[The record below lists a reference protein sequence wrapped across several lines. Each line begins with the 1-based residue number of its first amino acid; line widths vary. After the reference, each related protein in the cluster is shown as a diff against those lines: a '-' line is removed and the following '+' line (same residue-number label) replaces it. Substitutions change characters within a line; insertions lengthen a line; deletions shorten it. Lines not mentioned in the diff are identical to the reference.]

1 MHSTVSAMALAQRLG
16 EFERDGY
23 TVFRG
28 FNADWIERWRPVF
41 MDHYRR
47 HLGQDQHGRGVG
59 QPRAVLRGLLQEYP
73 DLFVPA
79 LVAPAMLDF
88 LERLMGPTVGFDS
101 LQIAITPP
109 VSERE
114 ARSVHAWHRDMWA
127 LTGWTDDYLP
137 PNAVNV
143 LTYLQEGPR
152 YGELRVIPGS
162 HRGSRVVGDGGSTQS
177 QKGEQ
182 VVPMAAGDTVVI
194 HSSLLHTTSGNY
206 SGDLRIFASFFYTRA
221 WLPKRESYAGEAMQR
236 VIRTARRQGDR
247 RVARLFEP
255 DGELLARRFNG
266 NNGEYTER
274 QRWQQWLAEEGLE
287 RARAA
292 FAREE
297 QATDH
302 TVAGQDAAPTR
313 PHAQQP
319 AAPTDPA
326 AAADVVATDDAA
338 ENTDAAR
345 EKALGGTTGAQDAA
359 PERPRVPQP
368 ATRTDLAEAVDTSG
382 GDRTAGNPGAARTE
396 ARDAAT
402 AADDAVSPRVQAPQP
417 AADDNPWATADAV
430 AGDGGPG
437 QTRPAPRPAAGSTPS
452 PDAPAEA
459 DSAAAPVLNACAG
472 LSEGPAWH
480 AASGTARAASK
491 RAGAIA
497 GPVLNARAELGEGP
511 VWDAAGDTLYWV
523 DLFAGVVHSYRA
535 ASGLTGSVEVGE
547 IVGCVVPR
555 RSGGLLAATASG
567 IYHLDPDT
575 GAKTRVS
582 AIEADRPETHFN
594 DGKVD
599 PAGRFWFGSIAVDRT
614 TDLLGDLYSLEP
626 DLTVTH
632 RLHGVD
638 NTNGMDWSPDGR
650 TMYYI
655 DSLTR
660 QVTAYDYDAATG
672 AIANPRPIVTLP
684 EGTGVPDGMTV
695 SVDGSLW
702 VAHWGGARVT
712 RWHPD
717 TGALLQTIAVPANL
731 TTSCAF
737 AGPALD
743 DLYIT
748 TARYHEPI
756 AALAAQP
763 LAGGLFRYRTDT
775 RGRPAAVF
783 LG

>member
-1 MHSTVSAMALAQRLG
+1 MQGTVSAMALAQRIG
-16 EFERDGY
+16 EFERNGY
-23 TVFRG
+23 TVFQG

-41 MDHYRR
+41 MDHYQR

-73 DLFVPA
+73 DLFMPS

-88 LERLMGPTVGFDS
+88 LEGLMGPTVGFDS

-109 VSERE
+109 VSEGE

-127 LTGWTDDYLP
+127 LTGWTEDYLP

-143 LTYLQEGPR
+143 LTYLQEGPQ

-162 HRGSRVVGDGGSTQS
+162 HRGSRVVGCGGSGQA

-206 SGDLRIFASFFYTRA
+206 SGELRIFASFFYTRA
-221 WLPKRESYAGEAMQR
+221 WLPKRDSYAGESMQR
-236 VIRTARRQGDR
+236 VIRTARQQGDR
-247 RVARLFEP
+247 RMARLFEP
-255 DGELLARRFNG
+255 DGELIARRFNG
-266 NNGEYTER
+266 NNGEFTER
-274 QRWQQWLAEEGLE
+274 QRWQQWLVEEGRE
-287 RARAA
+287 RGLAA

-297 QATDH
+297 ATSGGAPAALDATPARTH
-302 TVAGQDAAPTR
+302 APDTAADAAATT
-313 PHAQQP
+313 P
-319 AAPTDPA
+319 AAP
-326 AAADVVATDDAA
+326 
-338 ENTDAAR
+338 
-345 EKALGGTTGAQDAA
+345 GG
-359 PERPRVPQP
+359 
-368 ATRTDLAEAVDTSG
+368 SG
-382 GDRTAGNPGAARTE
+382 
-396 ARDAAT
+396 
-402 AADDAVSPRVQAPQP
+402 
-417 AADDNPWATADAV
+417 
-430 AGDGGPG
+430 
-437 QTRPAPRPAAGSTPS
+437 
-452 PDAPAEA
+452 
-459 DSAAAPVLNACAG
+459 
-472 LSEGPAWH
+472 
-480 AASGTARAASK
+480 
-491 RAGAIA
+491 RAGAVA
-497 GPVLNARAELGEGP
+497 EPVLNARAELGEGP
-511 VWDAAGDTLYWV
+511 VWDAASGTLYWV
-523 DLFAGVVHSYRA
+523 DLFTGVVHSYRA
-535 ASGLTGSVEVGE
+535 ASGLTGRVEVGE

-555 RSGGLLAATASG
+555 QGGGLLAATASG

-575 GAKTRVS
+575 GAKTPVS

-614 TDLLGDLYSLEP
+614 TDLRGDLYSLEP

-660 QVTAYDYDAATG
+660 QVTAYDYDAASG
-672 AIANPRPIVTLP
+672 AISNPRPIVTLP

-695 SVDGSLW
+695 SVDGTLW

-717 TGALLQTIAVPANL
+717 SGALLQTIAVPANL

-737 AGPALD
+737 AGPTLD
-743 DLYIT
+743 ELYIT
-748 TARYHEPI
+748 TARYQEPI

-783 LG
+783 PG

>member
-1 MHSTVSAMALAQRLG
+1 MQDTVERATLAQRVA
-16 EFERDGY
+16 EFRRDGY

-28 FNADWIERWRPVF
+28 FNAAWIERWRPVF

-47 HLGQDQHGRGVG
+47 QLGQDQRGSGVG
-59 QPRAVLRGLLQEYP
+59 QARAVLRGLLQEYP

-79 LVAPAMLDF
+79 LVAPEMLDF
-88 LERLMGPTVGFDS
+88 LEELMGPTVGFDS

-114 ARSVHAWHRDMWA
+114 AHEVHAWHRDMWA

-143 LTYLQEGPR
+143 LTYLQEGPE
-152 YGELRVIPGS
+152 YGQLRVIPGS
-162 HRGSRVVGDGGSTQS
+162 HRGSRVVGAGGSERAQEG
-177 QKGEQ
+177 QQ
-182 VVPMAAGDTVVI
+182 VVPAAAGDTVVI

-206 SGDLRIFASFFYTRA
+206 SGNLRIFASFFYTRA
-221 WLPKRESYAGEAMQR
+221 WLPKRDSYGADGMQR
-236 VIRTARRQGDR
+236 VIRAARGRGDR

-255 DGELLARRFNG
+255 DGELLAHRFNG
-266 NNGEYTER
+266 NRGEYTE
-274 QRWQQWLAEEGLE
+274 QERWRLWLAEERAE
-287 RARAA
+287 RQRAA
-292 FAREE
+292 AAHE
-297 QATDH
+297 QAA
-302 TVAGQDAAPTR
+302 VGAAVQDAAS
-313 PHAQQP
+313 
-319 AAPTDPA
+319 
-326 AAADVVATDDAA
+326 
-338 ENTDAAR
+338 
-345 EKALGGTTGAQDAA
+345 
-359 PERPRVPQP
+359 PQP
-368 ATRTDLAEAVDTSG
+368 
-382 GDRTAGNPGAARTE
+382 
-396 ARDAAT
+396 
-402 AADDAVSPRVQAPQP
+402 QALPP
-417 AADDNPWATADAV
+417 AADADPSAATDAV
-430 AGDGGPG
+430 AGDGAAGTTDAAVG
-437 QTRPAPRPAAGSTPS
+437 AAVGTAPAP
-452 PDAPAEA
+452 D
-459 DSAAAPVLNACAG
+459 
-472 LSEGPAWH
+472 GPAD
-480 AASGTARAASK
+480 
-491 RAGAIA
+491 AGAVA
-497 GPVLNARAELGEGP
+497 MPVLNARSELGEGP
-511 VWDAAGDTLYWV
+511 VWDAASGILYWV
-523 DLFAGVVHSYRA
+523 DLFAGVVHSYRP
-535 ASGLTGSVEVGE
+535 ASGITGSVEVGE
-547 IVGCVVPR
+547 IIGCVVPR

-567 IYHLDPDT
+567 IYHLDPAT
-575 GAKTRVS
+575 GVKTCVS

-614 TDLLGDLYSLEP
+614 SDVLGDLYSLET
-626 DLTVTH
+626 DLTATH
-632 RLHGVD
+632 RLRAVD

-660 QVTAYDYDAATG
+660 QVTAYDYDGASG
-672 AIANPRPIVTLP
+672 AISNPRPLVTLP

-712 RWHPD
+712 RWHPV

-737 AGPALD
+737 AGPAMD

-748 TARYHEPI
+748 TARYQEPI

-783 LG
+783 SG

>member
-1 MHSTVSAMALAQRLG
+1 MQGLVSAMALAQRVG
-16 EFERDGY
+16 EFERNGY

-47 HLGQDQHGRGVG
+47 QLGQGQHGRGVG

-73 DLFVPA
+73 DLFVPS

-88 LERLMGPTVGFDS
+88 LEALMGPTVGFDS

-109 VSERE
+109 VSEQE
-114 ARSVHAWHRDMWA
+114 ARRVHAWHRDMWA

-143 LTYLQEGPR
+143 LTYLQEGPE

-162 HRGSRVVGDGGSTQS
+162 HRGSRVVGAGGAERA
-177 QKGEQ
+177 QKGQQ

-221 WLPKRESYAGEAMQR
+221 WLPKRESYGDDGMQR
-236 VIRTARRQGDR
+236 VIRAARQRSDR

-266 NNGEYTER
+266 NSGEYTER

-287 RARAA
+287 RAQAA
-292 FAREE
+292 LALEE
-297 QATDH
+297 ASDGATA
-302 TVAGQDAAPTR
+302 VQDATSSR
-313 PHAQQP
+313 PQGP
-319 AAPTDPA
+319 PPG
-326 AAADVVATDDAA
+326 AAADPV
-338 ENTDAAR
+338 
-345 EKALGGTTGAQDAA
+345 
-359 PERPRVPQP
+359 
-368 ATRTDLAEAVDTSG
+368 
-382 GDRTAGNPGAARTE
+382 
-396 ARDAAT
+396 
-402 AADDAVSPRVQAPQP
+402 
-417 AADDNPWATADAV
+417 ATADAV
-430 AGDGGPG
+430 AAD
-437 QTRPAPRPAAGSTPS
+437 AAAGS
-452 PDAPAEA
+452 PDAVPV
-459 DSAAAPVLNACAG
+459 AAAGNSRAPA
-472 LSEGPAWH
+472 GPAP
-480 AASGTARAASK
+480 ADAVAV
-491 RAGAIA
+491 
-497 GPVLNARAELGEGP
+497 PVLNARAELGEGP
-511 VWDAAGDTLYWV
+511 VWDAASGILYWV
-523 DLFAGVVHSYRA
+523 DLFAGVVHSYRPI
-535 ASGLTGSVEVGE
+535 SGLTGSVEVGE
-547 IVGCVVPR
+547 IIGCVVPR
-555 RSGGLLAATASG
+555 QSGGLLAATAIG
-567 IYHLDPDT
+567 IYHLDPAT
-575 GAKTRVS
+575 GARTRVS

-599 PAGRFWFGSIAVDRT
+599 PAGRFWFGSIAIDRT
-614 TDLLGDLYSLEP
+614 SDVLGDLYSLEP

-632 RLHGVD
+632 RLRGVD

-660 QVTAYDYDAATG
+660 QVTAYDYDAVGG

-737 AGPALD
+737 AGPAMD

-748 TARYHEPI
+748 TARYQEPI

-775 RGRPAAVF
+775 KGRPAAAF
-783 LG
+783 PG